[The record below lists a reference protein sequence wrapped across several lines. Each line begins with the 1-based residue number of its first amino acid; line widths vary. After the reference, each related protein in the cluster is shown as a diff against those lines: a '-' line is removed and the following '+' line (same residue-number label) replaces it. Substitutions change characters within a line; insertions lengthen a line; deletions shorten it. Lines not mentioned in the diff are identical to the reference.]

1 MSRLTAEELQN
12 LPENPDPNIAE
23 AGKDVLLYLGKS
35 GSGDEEVFA
44 LVGGQRNST
53 IEMTAGSLDG
63 SHKGS
68 GGWTTAIPGM
78 KSWKSSFDGLQIMN
92 DEGAQIMEHCFRYDK
107 QAHTKFVYPD
117 GSFQIGWAHITE
129 FSRDN
134 PHDGIATIKSTLE
147 GVGPISEITPAA
159 EDPAEEGHT
168 NGETNTGTT
177 DTTETNGETNTETT
191 DTTETNGET
200 QNNGEG

>member
-63 SHKGS
+63 SHKGT

-78 KSWKSSFDGLQIMN
+78 KSWKSAFDGLQIMN
-92 DEGAQIMEHCFRYDK
+92 DEGAQIMEHCFRRGH

-117 GSFQIGWAHITE
+117 GSFQLGWAHITE
-129 FSRDN
+129 FTRDN
-134 PHDGIATIKSTLE
+134 PHDGIATIKATLE
-147 GVGPISEITPAA
+147 GVGAISEILPA
-159 EDPAEEGHT
+159 PAETGQESETPGNT
-168 NGETNTGTT
+168 ETPGETEGTENQGGET
-177 DTTETNGETNTETT
+177 TENTETNGG
-191 DTTETNGET
+191 D
-200 QNNGEG
+200 

>member
-12 LPENPDPNIAE
+12 LPENPDPNIAD

-63 SHKGS
+63 SHKGT

-78 KSWKSSFDGLQIMN
+78 KSWKSAFDGLQIMN
-92 DEGAQIMEHCFRYDK
+92 DEGAQIMEHCFRYGK
-107 QAHTKFVYPD
+107 QAHTKFV
-117 GSFQIGWAHITE
+117 
-129 FSRDN
+129 
-134 PHDGIATIKSTLE
+134 
-147 GVGPISEITPAA
+147 
-159 EDPAEEGHT
+159 
-168 NGETNTGTT
+168 
-177 DTTETNGETNTETT
+177 
-191 DTTETNGET
+191 
-200 QNNGEG
+200 

>member
-63 SHKGS
+63 SHKGT

-92 DEGAQIMEHCFRYDK
+92 DEGAQIMEHCFRYGK

-117 GSFQIGWAHITE
+117 GSFQLGWAHITE
-129 FSRDN
+129 FTRDN

-147 GVGPISEITPAA
+147 GVGPISEILPAPAQTEEETPGGT
-159 EDPAEEGHT
+159 EGT
-168 NGETNTGTT
+168 EQEQNGTEN
-177 DTTETNGETNTETT
+177 TETNGG
-191 DTTETNGET
+191 D
-200 QNNGEG
+200 

>member
-35 GSGDEEVFA
+35 GAGEEEEFA

-63 SHKGS
+63 SHKGT

-78 KSWKSSFDGLQIMN
+78 KSWKSSFDGLQIMG
-92 DEGAQIMEHCFRYDK
+92 DEGAQIMEHCFRYGR
-107 QAHTKFVYPD
+107 QAHAKFVYQD
-117 GSFQIGWAHITE
+117 GSFQDGWAHVTE
-129 FSRDN
+129 FTRDN
-134 PHDGIATIKSTLE
+134 PHDGIATVKATLE
-147 GVGPISEITPAA
+147 GVGAISEITAAA
-159 EDPAEEGHT
+159 EEESADPEE
-168 NGETNTGTT
+168 ETV
-177 DTTETNGETNTETT
+177 DS
-191 DTTETNGET
+191 
-200 QNNGEG
+200 GEG